1 MESKLIS
8 SNDYLPFDRYLDV
21 RGVKLLA
28 LPEVTPSFPVNVG
41 FIYELIF
48 NNDNYTDATLVNPV
62 LTAIKSNSIGQRIGL
77 IGPEYYESIGQSRKW
92 EQYKGDTELV
102 DFIWQIEAGKNEQ
115 IAEILEHLLHTI
127 TGLAFKHAY
136 PSKWNYSDSNSDI
149 NLAMNEAVIKGIY
162 NTEGLYDGLEAQDLQ
177 QVLPQEF
184 AFWLI
189 VTAWDLIEVYFPDK
203 ESEWKLKNSF
213 ELREQLPLGFNL
225 YKETVG
231 PVLTKP
237 DPLVLDSLLFASIDS
252 KNEVT
257 ELTVSTGESETNF
270 DTLSLVLLPTDENFI
285 GSEVKKKLSVMGDKD
300 DFIVAKAT
308 NSQAWTISSSLIGT
322 DTLIGFSRIVFSDGI
337 LALDVGVG
345 ETAGQAYRLYQAAFA
360 RTPDMPG
367 VVYHMNDMES
377 NGLSIQQIAT
387 NFMASPEFSAKY
399 GLNPTDDDYINAL
412 YQNVLGRSAGV
423 EEVAYYQ
430 ERFDS
435 GVWDRPQVMINFAE
449 SPENVSLVGSQIENG
464 IWMPV

>member
-1 MESKLIS
+1 M
-8 SNDYLPFDRYLDV
+8 
-21 RGVKLLA
+21 
-28 LPEVTPSFPVNVG
+28 
-41 FIYELIF
+41 
-48 NNDNYTDATLVNPV
+48 
-62 LTAIKSNSIGQRIGL
+62 
-77 IGPEYYESIGQSRKW
+77 
-92 EQYKGDTELV
+92 
-102 DFIWQIEAGKNEQ
+102 
-115 IAEILEHLLHTI
+115 
-127 TGLAFKHAY
+127 
-136 PSKWNYSDSNSDI
+136 
-149 NLAMNEAVIKGIY
+149 
-162 NTEGLYDGLEAQDLQ
+162 
-177 QVLPQEF
+177 
-184 AFWLI
+184 
-189 VTAWDLIEVYFPDK
+189 
-203 ESEWKLKNSF
+203 
-213 ELREQLPLGFNL
+213 
-225 YKETVG
+225 
-231 PVLTKP
+231 
-237 DPLVLDSLLFASIDS
+237 
-252 KNEVT
+252 
-257 ELTVSTGESETNF
+257 
-270 DTLSLVLLPTDENFI
+270 
-285 GSEVKKKLSVMGDKD
+285 
-300 DFIVAKAT
+300 
-308 NSQAWTISSSLIGT
+308 
-322 DTLIGFSRIVFSDGI
+322 FSDGI